1 MKLVIVESPAKA
13 KTIGR
18 YLGAGYRVRASMGHV
33 RDLPSKT
40 LAVDTQGSFLP
51 EYETLRGKGKTLTEL
66 KKAAQGADEVLLAM
80 DPDREGEIIAYHLQ
94 EALKKRGRKIGRI
107 SFQEVTP
114 AAVRAAVARPRPL
127 DDHLVAAQQARRVVD
142 RLVGYTVSPFLWR
155 RAGRDATKGLSA
167 GRVQTAALRL
177 VCEREQAIAAFTAED
192 YFSLNGRFSVQTS
205 QAPTGRAEGDT
216 RFEATLHQIDGKRVG
231 SPNSDKTERVLRT
244 RENAEMLAKEARD
257 RPYRLQKVTRR
268 TARRRPPPPFTT
280 STLQQ
285 AASARLRLSPKQ
297 TMRVA
302 QQLFE
307 GVDVGGERA
316 GLITYMRTD
325 SVRLSDEAVQ
335 NIRRFVERTLGPEF
349 VPPKPQRHKTKAA
362 AAQEAHEAIRPTA
375 LDKTPKD
382 LRRHLTPEQH
392 KLYQLIYYR
401 AVASQMAD
409 AVVEKTAVE
418 AASEGHA
425 EGEPPRFVFRA
436 EGEAVQ
442 FPGYRRVYDEVSHK
456 KTDVL
461 LPPGLANKQPATL
474 DSVGVQEHRTKPPP
488 RYTEAS
494 LVKALEKHGVGRPS
508 TYGQTLATLQSRHYA
523 EVKSR
528 QLHATDLGLR
538 VCALLV
544 RHFPAL
550 FDLGFTA
557 KVELALDQIASGK
570 LEYQR
575 TLSTFYHDRLM
586 RAMRSAESAKAPLPT

>member
-18 YLGAGYRVRASMGHV
+18 YLGSGYRVRASMGHV
-33 RDLPSKT
+33 RDLPKKT
-40 LAVDTQGSFLP
+40 MAVDTNGSFLP
-51 EYETLRGKGKTLTEL
+51 DYETIRGKGKTLTQL
-66 KKAAQGADEVLLAM
+66 KKDAQGADEVLLAM

-94 EALKKRGRKIGRI
+94 EALKKRGRRIGRI

-127 DDHLVAAQQARRVVD
+127 DDRLVAAQQARRVVD

-155 RAGRDATKGLSA
+155 KAGREATKGLSA

-177 VCEREQAIAAFTAED
+177 VCEREEAIAAFTPED
-192 YFSLNGRFSVQTS
+192 YFSLLGRFSTE
-205 QAPTGRAEGDT
+205 AGA
-216 RFEATLHQIDGKRVG
+216 RFEATLHRLDGKRLG
-231 SPNSDKTERVLRT
+231 SPNADKTERVLRT
-244 RENAEMLAKEARD
+244 RENAEVLAEEARD
-257 RPYRLQKVTRR
+257 RLYRLQKVTRR

-307 GVDVGGERA
+307 GIDVGGERT

-325 SVRLSDEAVQ
+325 SVRLSDEAIQ
-335 NIRRFVERTLGPEF
+335 NIRRFVGETLGAEY
-349 VPPKPQRHKTKAA
+349 VPAKPHRHKTKAA
-362 AAQEAHEAIRPTA
+362 AAQEAHEAIRPTGLA
-375 LDKTPKD
+375 HTPKA
-382 LRRHLTPEQH
+382 LRTYLTPEQH

-401 AVASQMAD
+401 AVASQMAE
-409 AVVEKTAVE
+409 AVVEKTTVE

-425 EGEPPRFVFRA
+425 DGQPPRFVFRA

-442 FPGYRRVYDEVSHK
+442 FPGYRRVYDEVSK
-456 KTDVL
+456 KKADVM
-461 LPPGLANKQPATL
+461 LPAGLANQQPAAL
-474 DSVGVQEHRTKPPP
+474 DSCAVQEHRTKPPP

-508 TYGQTLATLQSRHYA
+508 TYGQTLATLQSRQYA
-523 EVKSR
+523 HVKSR
-528 QLHATDLGLR
+528 QLYATDLGMR
-538 VCALLV
+538 VSALLV

-557 KVELALDQIASGK
+557 KVEAALDQIATGK

-575 TLSTFYHDRLM
+575 TLSSFYHDRLM
-586 RAMRSAESAKAPLPT
+586 RALRHAENPQPPLPT

>member
-33 RDLPSKT
+33 RDLPKKT
-40 LAVDTQGSFLP
+40 LAVDTKGSFLP
-51 EYETLRGKGKTLTEL
+51 DYETLRGKGKTLTEL

-94 EALKKRGRKIGRI
+94 EALKKRGRRIGRI

-127 DDHLVAAQQARRVVD
+127 DDKLVAAQQARRVVD

-155 RAGRDATKGLSA
+155 RAGKDAKGLSA
-167 GRVQTAALRL
+167 GRVQSAALRL
-177 VCEREQAIAAFTAED
+177 VCEREEAIAAFTPED
-192 YFSLNGRFSVQTS
+192 YFSLNGRFQTE
-205 QAPTGRAEGDT
+205 AGT
-216 RFEATLHQIDGKRVG
+216 RFEATLHRIDGKRVG
-231 SPNSDKTERVLRT
+231 SPNDDKAERTLRT
-244 RENAEMLAKEARD
+244 RDNAEALAKEAQGRA
-257 RPYRLQKVTRR
+257 YRLQKVTRR

-297 TMRVA
+297 TMRIA

-335 NIRRFVERTLGPEF
+335 AIRGFVEQTLGPDY
-349 VPPKPQRHKTKAA
+349 VPQRPHHHKTKAA
-362 AAQEAHEAIRPTA
+362 AAQEAHEAIRPTD
-375 LDKTPKD
+375 LQRTPKA
-382 LRRHLTPEQH
+382 LRRDLTPEQH

-401 AVASQMAD
+401 AVASQMAE

-425 EGEPPRFVFRA
+425 DGQPPRFVFRA

-442 FPGYRRVYDEVSHK
+442 FPGYRRVYDEVSQK
-456 KTDVL
+456 KADVV
-461 LPPGLANKQPATL
+461 LPAGLANGQGATL

-494 LVKALEKHGVGRPS
+494 LVKALEKYGVGRPS
-508 TYGQTLATLQSRHYA
+508 TYGQTLATLQSRQYA
-523 EVKSR
+523 EVKAR
-528 QLHATDLGLR
+528 QLHATDLGMR
-538 VCALLV
+538 VSALLV

-557 KVELALDQIASGK
+557 KVEAALDQIAVGK
-570 LEYQR
+570 LDYQQ
-575 TLSTFYHDRLM
+575 TMASFYHNRLM
-586 RAMRSAESAKAPLPT
+586 RAMRSAESGGHPLSA